1 MINMNTKTQIKEH
14 ARRLAEKRY
23 PIITPSFINE
33 VYIPL
38 QVAYF
43 IRNNIQHIEKDVIIM
58 DEDIQAMMVI
68 IRDISLKD
76 DIKKVLQLHHEY
88 DNYDG
93 NRIIVSLKMLDHN
106 ELNSNQTDTEIKEAL
121 YISCHVEN

>member
-1 MINMNTKTQIKEH
+1 MKTKTQIKEY
-14 ARRLAEKRY
+14 ARCLAEKRY

-38 QVAYF
+38 QVACF
-43 IRNNIQHIEKDVIIM
+43 IRNSIQHPKNECVIM

-76 DIKKVLQLHHEY
+76 DIKKVLQLPHEY
-88 DNYDG
+88 DDFDG
-93 NRIIVSLKMLDHN
+93 NKIIVSLKMLDHN
-106 ELNSNQTDTEIKEAL
+106 ELTSKQKDTKIEEAL
-121 YISCHVEN
+121 YISCHIEN